1 MNKDKKNK
9 ITFKDLW
16 RNPFYNSLFKLVLW
30 GLFFLFIFVIV
41 SIGSLKISHY
51 DSKDKDNKE
60 IKKVTFTQM
69 KNNLLNNSSNI
80 VYTIGNFYITGLV
93 NDNILEATV
102 ETDTDEIY
110 KIKYDGENLYQ
121 IKKSNEEINNELLGN
136 INLNYLLPSKV
147 FKITDDPKVIL
158 EKSPDEK
165 TYNYNLDNL
174 RIAVTIGETRID
186 EINIIENDINY
197 NLKFIIKDQDAN
209 K

>member
-1 MNKDKKNK
+1 MNKDKKDK

-16 RNPFYNSLFKLVLW
+16 RNPFYNSLFKLALW

-41 SIGSLKISHY
+41 YIGSLKISHY

-93 NDNILEATV
+93 NDNVLEATV

-147 FKITDDPKVIL
+147 FKITEDPLVIL

-197 NLKFIIKDQDAN
+197 NLKFIIKDQDAD